1 MQDAGSRRGA
11 GGGSGRMPMGRG
23 DARNFSG
30 GQYGMMPPPD
40 YQRNTVGMEDLRRLG
55 SRGSSR
61 QVSSQ
66 GSTVFGPTSMFG
78 TRGSNTRKPLGP
90 SGIAKG
96 GEDSGASS
104 RTGTPPAQKERRE
117 KEEKEAAKH
126 VNLFRY
132 GDLVLLKS
140 SYYLANR
147 FIARLKD

>member
-1 MQDAGSRRGA
+1 
-11 GGGSGRMPMGRG
+11 
-23 DARNFSG
+23 
-30 GQYGMMPPPD
+30 
-40 YQRNTVGMEDLRRLG
+40 
-55 SRGSSR
+55 
-61 QVSSQ
+61 
-66 GSTVFGPTSMFG
+66 MFG

-90 SGIAKG
+90 GGIAKG

-132 GDLVLLKS
+132 GDLVLLKPR
-140 SYYLANR
+140 YYLANR

>member
-1 MQDAGSRRGA
+1 
-11 GGGSGRMPMGRG
+11 
-23 DARNFSG
+23 
-30 GQYGMMPPPD
+30 
-40 YQRNTVGMEDLRRLG
+40 
-55 SRGSSR
+55 
-61 QVSSQ
+61 
-66 GSTVFGPTSMFG
+66 MFG